1 MEKIEET
8 IKEIAVKHGIAVGR
22 DDPIMIL
29 HTINER
35 LMKETAAAQR
45 QILHEFKEELESVA
59 HEWEAE
65 AKKIAETILNAALS
79 SSKEAMEKV
88 MMAGGKSATENI
100 AREFDSRLIQAR
112 AILKNIRTW
121 AMINALAA
129 ATTFLTAIAVLYA
142 IR

>member
-45 QILHEFKEELESVA
+45 QIMHEFREELESAA
-59 HEWEAE
+59 HQWEAV
-65 AKKIAETILNAALS
+65 AKKTAERILNAALAA
-79 SSKEAMEKV
+79 SKKAIAEEGKTAAEAMGIEIDSILAQADETKRSSRKLV
-88 MMAGGKSATENI
+88 IINSAVTVI
-100 AREFDSRLIQAR
+100 SL
-112 AILKNIRTW
+112 
-121 AMINALAA
+121 LAVV
-129 ATTFLTAIAVLYA
+129 AVLWL
-142 IR
+142 IK